1 MNKKKSKALAFL
13 LATALIVPTTNGSI
27 YAATDLKTK
36 VSVQQTQEKEEN
48 TQQVESQCV
57 AMIEKQEYKTLQ
69 EAFNAVPTDG
79 KQVRIVMQN
88 NITDMKTADI
98 ATLEKGKN
106 VVLDMNGK
114 SITVASDFKGRP
126 IVNNGT
132 MIVTGNGVINSEN
145 AQSGGLGAIDNFGTL
160 TIEDGHFT
168 GYVLAGGSV
177 IRNKNTGDLTI
188 NGGTFDGSTCIIRNV
203 GKARIYGGK
212 FKGKSCSSCDKT
224 YWSYSIVNAKEGD
237 VEPELYI
244 YGNDVE
250 VEGVQGAVSVSAGYG
265 EIHGGNFKTVPCEKH
280 PNSAFYALYVAGES
294 GEVQCNVY
302 DGIFKAAT
310 RPAAYIGNSND
321 GGLKKDAITKFYGG
335 DFTSGGTTVESI
347 FVDSKIVEGNKSI
360 GTIEIYGGEFKKS
373 DGSASTGINGVKGS
387 DLNSYVAKDENGVAL
402 FKVENGMISKTD
414 NNPTKDYTAK
424 EVAEVK
430 PTCTSEGHIKYYTC
444 EEIPGKYFKDAN
456 LSEEIS
462 IASTVLPK
470 LPHVFG
476 EWTVKG
482 EIKTRK
488 CTTCDLTETMSAGV
502 ASVDG
507 KAYETLDEAIKAAM
521 SGEDKTVKLL
531 SDIKVATWNQI
542 WNIKGITLDGNG
554 KTITVDKIESLENH
568 DAVLHSA
575 GGNTFK
581 NLTIDL
587 RSVKPGKAQGIRAI
601 SASDNDTIDNVTIIG
616 GENASYGITAGSSC
630 KNLTVK
636 NSNISNCGHGVY
648 LEGANDATV
657 VINNNT
663 FDGCEYASILYSKNS
678 TFKENIVK
686 GGKVNIMHKESVV
699 RENTFEAKDKTK
711 SRIKFYKDGIKFEY
725 NKIMNNSNGEAG
737 AIVVFATASDT
748 KVDPINPRSIVLDN
762 NYWGSDKPKLE
773 EIIKLSKDNGV
784 GEGDTLEALIK
795 DVIGKVER
803 NRFDTPKELE
813 DALNPNTGGGIVI
826 PSTPSKPSKPTYK
839 HEEIVGSDRY
849 DTAAKIADKLGSYDN
864 VVLVNATSTMSDGL
878 SASGL
883 AGKEKGAI
891 LLTKKDSIPKAT
903 MDRIKK
909 VKKVYII
916 GGEAAISQK
925 VYNEITKNV
934 PNIKIER
941 FGGKTRVETSE
952 LVAKKLGNYSDAF
965 VVNGFKG
972 EADAM
977 SASAIAAKKGAPIL
991 LTNGKKSTHVKR
1003 SGVEYYVIGGSNVVD
1018 KSIADKYNAEVLA
1031 GKDRYETNR
1040 EVITEF
1046 YSNSDKLYLANGDTL
1061 VDALTASPL
1070 AKNEGIVLVN
1080 EKSDNSILKDKHTVQ
1095 VGGMNFEIEFEK

>member
-13 LATALIVPTTNGSI
+13 LAASLLIPSTNGIVS
-27 YAATDLKTK
+27 AAELNASTDK
-36 VSVQQTQEKEEN
+36 VVEDVTVVEEPSLESDKV
-48 TQQVESQCV
+48 VES
-57 AMIEKQEYKTLQ
+57 EKTGENWGDDYETATTFTINSLEELK
-69 EAFNAVPTDG
+69 AFRDLVNTG
-79 KQVRIVMQN
+79 K
-88 NITDMKTADI
+88 
-98 ATLEKGKN
+98 
-106 VVLDMNGK
+106 
-114 SITVASDFKGRP
+114 DFKGKTVNLNSNIDLNSEEWEP
-126 IVNNGT
+126 IGSGERDDSTIKVNSKVFKGT
-132 MIVTGNGVINSEN
+132 FNGNGHTVSKLEINSGESDTLVGFFAGVDGATLKDIN
-145 AQSGGLGAIDNFGTL
+145 FEKVSISSGSKNVGTL
-160 TIEDGHFT
+160 VGMAIGNSTISGVNVKSGKISAAEVGGVIGRVTKEGTVESCTNAATIEGRS
-168 GYVLAGGSV
+168 AGGSAAGIV
-177 IRNKNTGDLTI
+177 SKAYYSQEGKEINITNCKNTGEITGQYAAGGIVGLAAANIKNCI
-188 NGGTFDGSTCIIRNV
+188 NTAHI
-203 GKARIYGGK
+203 
-212 FKGKSCSSCDKT
+212 
-224 YWSYSIVNAKEGD
+224 
-237 VEPELYI
+237 
-244 YGNDVE
+244 
-250 VEGVQGAVSVSAGYG
+250 
-265 EIHGGNFKTVPCEKH
+265 
-280 PNSAFYALYVAGES
+280 
-294 GEVQCNVY
+294 
-302 DGIFKAAT
+302 
-310 RPAAYIGNSND
+310 
-321 GGLKKDAITKFYGG
+321 
-335 DFTSGGTTVESI
+335 
-347 FVDSKIVEGNKSI
+347 KSI
-360 GTIEIYGGEFKKS
+360 GISGGIVGEHRRYGIIEKNENNGYIEGKLPTGGIVGWLRYLDPASYPKMEIVTIKDNINSGDIKS
-373 DGSASTGINGVKGS
+373 DGKEEVQESEEVKYSLACSGGIVGNIYNAGYVYNNENTASKIEATVFAAGIVGS
-387 DLNSYVAKDENGVAL
+387 LQPNKDNSFADKKDIRVYDNISKTVDENIDGKNKHLYVYNNDTKGEYT
-402 FKVENGMISKTD
+402 KVENNMSE
-414 NNPTKDYTAK
+414 A
-424 EVAEVK
+424 VATVN
-430 PTCTSEGHIKYYTC
+430 
-444 EEIPGKYFKDAN
+444 GKNY
-456 LSEEIS
+456 
-462 IASTVLPK
+462 
-470 LPHVFG
+470 G
-476 EWTVKG
+476 
-482 EIKTRK
+482 
-488 CTTCDLTETMSAGV
+488 
-502 ASVDG
+502 
-507 KAYETLDEAIKAAM
+507 TLELAIKAAM

-616 GENASYGITAGSSC
+616 GPNASYGITAGSSC

-663 FDGCEYASILYSKNS
+663 FDGCEYAAILYSKNS
-678 TFKENIVK
+678 TFKENTVK

-711 SRIKFYKDGIKFEY
+711 SRIKFYEDGIKFEY

-737 AIVVFATASDT
+737 ATVVFATASDT

-762 NYWGSDKPKLE
+762 NYWGSDEPKLE

-795 DVIGKVER
+795 DVIEKVER

-864 VVLVNATSTMSDGL
+864 VVLVNAESSMSDGL

-883 AGKEKGAI
+883 AGKENGAI

-916 GGEAAISQK
+916 GREAAISQK
-925 VYNEITKNV
+925 VYDEITAAG
-934 PNIKIER
+934 IKVER
-941 FGGKTRVETSE
+941 LGGKDRVETSE
-952 LVAKKLGNYSDAF
+952 IVAKKLGNYSDAF

-991 LTNGKKSTHVKR
+991 LTNGKTSTHSKK
-1003 SGVEYYVIGGSNVVD
+1003 SGVEYYVIGGNSVVD

-1031 GKDRYETNR
+1031 GKDRYATNK
-1040 EVITEF
+1040 EVINEF
-1046 YSNSDKLYLANGDTL
+1046 YSGSDKVYIANGDKL

-1070 AKNEGIVLVN
+1070 AKKDGIVLVN
-1080 EKSDNSILKDKHTVQ
+1080 EKSDKNILKGKNTVQ
-1095 VGGMNFEIEFEK
+1095 VGGMDFEIEFEK